1 MDAALARLDAAEAEA
16 TARAAEATAAATA
29 AVQTAALNRLRDT
42 IATGAAFEAELAA
55 VGDPALAQ
63 ALQPQVAGVATLADL
78 QTTFP
83 DAARQTLTLA
93 RDAAGD
99 QGWSTRFVDF
109 LTAQTGARSLT
120 PRDGSDPD
128 AILSRAEYALGEG
141 RVADALTE
149 LATLD
154 PALRAPFQD
163 WITRAEARLAVDQA
177 VNAALEGR

>member
-1 MDAALARLDAAEAEA
+1 M
-16 TARAAEATAAATA
+16 
-29 AVQTAALNRLRDT
+29 
-42 IATGAAFEAELAA
+42 
-55 VGDPALAQ
+55 
-63 ALQPQVAGVATLADL
+63 ATLADL

-99 QGWSTRFVDF
+99 QGWGARFVDF

-128 AILSRAEYALGEG
+128 AILSRAEFALGEG
-141 RVADALTE
+141 RLADALTE
-149 LATLD
+149 LATLG
-154 PALRAPFQD
+154 PALAAPFQD
-163 WITRAEARLAVDQA
+163 WIARAGARLAVDQA